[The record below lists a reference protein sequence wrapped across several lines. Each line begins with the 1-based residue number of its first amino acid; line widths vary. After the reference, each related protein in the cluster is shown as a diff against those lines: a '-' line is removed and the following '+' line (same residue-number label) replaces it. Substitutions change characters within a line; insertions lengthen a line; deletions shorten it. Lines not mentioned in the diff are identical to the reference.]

1 MTIFTV
7 ALKYLRGRLVASTLT
22 AVSIAL
28 GVSLVVA
35 SVLLARGIKEGFIAG
50 ATDYNLVVGA
60 KGSPTQ
66 LVLSV
71 VFRMD
76 LATPNIEYTT
86 YQDLQQDP
94 RVEMAVPV
102 GIGDAYQGF
111 RYVATNGAYFA
122 TFPWRRKTFSLSS
135 GRFFADDPPND
146 ATYEAVLGAEAA
158 DSMGLRIGDRFYEGE
173 EMAEYP
179 LTVVGILRPT
189 HSADDRAIFFSLSSY
204 WGMNEVARKMAI
216 KPLTA
221 VLVRPKRMSDLPS
234 LHRELNVAAQ
244 TQAVLPSGVLL
255 TIFNMMAVA
264 EDVLTMIL
272 TIVGVIVLLYVFV
285 SMYSATLER
294 RREIATMRALGAR
307 RTTILG
313 IVLVESCALAAA
325 GGVGG
330 ILGGHGVAYL
340 AGSLLARS
348 GLVANPFLFN
358 VLEPAVLGSIILLGT
373 LAGLLPAILAYRT
386 EVAENCKFRSFR
398 QAISVQTG
406 RRFRVKPTGR
416 FGPKGHAVAEWFR
429 CRLWRT
435 AAAE

>member
-1 MTIFTV
+1 
-7 ALKYLRGRLVASTLT
+7 
-22 AVSIAL
+22 
-28 GVSLVVA
+28 
-35 SVLLARGIKEGFIAG
+35 
-50 ATDYNLVVGA
+50 
-60 KGSPTQ
+60 
-66 LVLSV
+66 
-71 VFRMD
+71 
-76 LATPNIEYTT
+76 
-86 YQDLQQDP
+86 
-94 RVEMAVPV
+94 
-102 GIGDAYQGF
+102 
-111 RYVATNGAYFA
+111 VATNGAYFA
-122 TFPWRRKTFSLSS
+122 TFPWRRKTFSFSS

-313 IVLVESCALAAA
+313 IVLVVSCALAAA

-330 ILGGHGVAYL
+330 ILGGHAVAYL

-386 EVAENCKFRSFR
+386 EVAENLAPLS
-398 QAISVQTG
+398 
-406 RRFRVKPTGR
+406 
-416 FGPKGHAVAEWFR
+416 
-429 CRLWRT
+429 
-435 AAAE
+435 

>member
-35 SVLLARGIKEGFIAG
+35 SVLLARGIKEVFIAG

-86 YQDLQQDP
+86 YLDLQQDP

-111 RYVATNGAYFA
+111 RYVATNGAYVA

-135 GRFFADDPPND
+135 GRFFADDPPNN

-158 DSMGLRIGDRFYEGE
+158 DSTGLRIGDRFYEGE

-189 HSADDRAIFFSLSSY
+189 HSADDRAIFLSLSSY

-234 LHRELNVAAQ
+234 LHRELNVAAE

-307 RTTILG
+307 RTTVLG

-330 ILGGHGVAYL
+330 ILGGHAVAYL

-386 EVAENCKFRSFR
+386 EVAENLAPLS
-398 QAISVQTG
+398 
-406 RRFRVKPTGR
+406 
-416 FGPKGHAVAEWFR
+416 
-429 CRLWRT
+429 
-435 AAAE
+435 

>member
-35 SVLLARGIKEGFIAG
+35 SVLLARGIKEVFIAG

-86 YQDLQQDP
+86 YLDLQQDP

-111 RYVATNGAYFA
+111 RYVATNGAYVA

-135 GRFFADDPPND
+135 GRFFADDPPNN

-158 DSMGLRIGDRFYEGE
+158 DSTGLRIGDRFYEGE
-173 EMAEYP
+173 EMTEYP

-189 HSADDRAIFFSLSSY
+189 HSADDRAIFLSLSSY

-234 LHRELNVAAQ
+234 LHRELNVAAE

-272 TIVGVIVLLYVFV
+272 AIVGVIMLLYVSV

-307 RTTILG
+307 RTTVLG

-330 ILGGHGVAYL
+330 ILGGHAVAYL
-340 AGSLLARS
+340 AGSLLAPS

-358 VLEPAVLGSIILLGT
+358 LLEPAVLGSVILLGT

-386 EVAENCKFRSFR
+386 EVAENLAPLS
-398 QAISVQTG
+398 
-406 RRFRVKPTGR
+406 
-416 FGPKGHAVAEWFR
+416 
-429 CRLWRT
+429 
-435 AAAE
+435 

>member
-1 MTIFTV
+1 MTILTV

-76 LATPNIEYTT
+76 LATPNIAYTI
-86 YQDLQQDP
+86 YRDLQQDP
-94 RVEMAVPV
+94 RVEMAVPI
-102 GIGDAYQGF
+102 GIGDAYRGF
-111 RYVATNGAYFA
+111 RYVATNSSYFA
-122 TFPWRRKTFSLSS
+122 AVPWRRKTFALAA
-135 GRFFADDPPND
+135 GRFFADDPPSNP
-146 ATYEAVLGAEAA
+146 TYEALLGAEAA
-158 DSMGLRIGDRFYEGE
+158 RSTGLQIGDRLYEGE

-189 HSADDRAIFFSLSSY
+189 HSGDDRAIFFSLPSY
-204 WGMNEVARKMAI
+204 WGMNEVARGMAV

-221 VLVRPKRMSDLPS
+221 VLIRPKRMSDLPS
-234 LHRELNVAAQ
+234 LHRALNVAAD

-264 EDVLTMIL
+264 EDVLKMIL
-272 TIVGVIVLLYVFV
+272 AIVGVIVLLYVFV
-285 SMYSATLER
+285 SMYSATMER

-307 RTTILG
+307 RATVLG
-313 IVLVESCALAAA
+313 IVLAESAALAT
-325 GGVGG
+325 VGG
-330 ILGGHGVAYL
+330 LGGIVGGHAVAYV
-340 AGSLLARS
+340 AGSLLGPS
-348 GLVANPFLFN
+348 GLVMNPFLFD
-358 VLEPAVLGSIILLGT
+358 VFEPAVLASVILLGT
-373 LAGLLPAILAYRT
+373 LAGLLPAVLAYRT
-386 EVAENCKFRSFR
+386 EVAENLAPLS
-398 QAISVQTG
+398 
-406 RRFRVKPTGR
+406 
-416 FGPKGHAVAEWFR
+416 
-429 CRLWRT
+429 
-435 AAAE
+435 